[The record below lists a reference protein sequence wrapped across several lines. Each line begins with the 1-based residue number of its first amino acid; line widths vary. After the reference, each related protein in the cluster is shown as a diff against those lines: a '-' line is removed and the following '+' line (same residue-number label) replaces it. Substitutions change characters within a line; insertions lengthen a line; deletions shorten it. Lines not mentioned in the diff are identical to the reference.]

1 MNFWKSKKSL
11 HDVEKHKMHARAH
24 LMKRF
29 EERFSL
35 SDFDKGSNRW
45 GTVSYAKDDALAI
58 VNAPK
63 LSHTDGKSRRVV
75 KLIAYGRDYTQL
87 YSVWFGGKTKKLFV
101 VWDTVLDSPVTVLTS
116 DMVYAGGQLKD
127 NWIKSAGGQR

>member
-1 MNFWKSKKSL
+1 MNFWQSKKSL
-11 HDVEKHKMHARAH
+11 HDVEKHKICARAH

-35 SDFDKGSNRW
+35 SDFDKRSRMW
-45 GTVSYAKDDALAI
+45 GTVSYAKDVALAI

-63 LSHTDGKSRRVV
+63 LSHTNGKMRIV

-87 YSVWFGGKTKKLFV
+87 YSVWFGGETKKVFV

-116 DMVYAGGQLKD
+116 KMVYDGGLLKD

>member
-1 MNFWKSKKSL
+1 MNFWQSKKSL
-11 HDVEKHKMHARAH
+11 HDVEKHKMCARAH

-35 SDFDKGSNRW
+35 SDFDKRSRMW
-45 GTVSYAKDDALAI
+45 GTVSYAKDVALAI

-63 LSHTDGKSRRVV
+63 LSKTYGKMRIV
-75 KLIAYGRDYTQL
+75 KLLGYGRDYTQL
-87 YSVWFGGKTKKLFV
+87 YSVWFGGKTKKVFV

-116 DMVYAGGQLKD
+116 DMVYAGGKLKD

>member
-35 SDFDKGSNRW
+35 SDFDKKSRVW
-45 GTVSYAKDDALAI
+45 GTVSYAKDVALAI

-63 LSHTDGKSRRVV
+63 LSHTDGKIRIV

-87 YSVWFGGKTKKLFV
+87 YSVWFGGKTKKVFV

-116 DMVYAGGQLKD
+116 KMVYDDGLLKD

>member
-1 MNFWKSKKSL
+1 MNFWQSKKSL
-11 HDVEKHKMHARAH
+11 HDVEKHKICARAH

-35 SDFDKGSNRW
+35 SDFDKRSRVW
-45 GTVSYAKDDALAI
+45 GTVSYAKDVALAI

-63 LSHTDGKSRRVV
+63 LSHTDGKIRIV

-87 YSVWFGGKTKKLFV
+87 YSVWFGGKTKKVFV

-116 DMVYAGGQLKD
+116 KMVYDDGLLKD
-127 NWIKSAGGQR
+127 KWIKSAGGQR